1 MPRSK
6 EELKALEEKKLRD
19 KVTMFRNCLKA
30 GLTHVSND
38 IFADKDVYPTQYYR
52 FGEPRKVSD
61 IKQII
66 SERNDGNIQSFAV
79 QMHDFERVIPDEVL
93 SVMINRRVEAIFK
106 RRVKEEMS
114 NIGLTTSIPENI
126 YDPERDGEL
135 QSYSFDSEFST
146 DLPVSFFEEYYTQ
159 EDENGY

>member
-1 MPRSK
+1 M
-6 EELKALEEKKLRD
+6 
-19 KVTMFRNCLKA
+19 
-30 GLTHVSND
+30 
-38 IFADKDVYPTQYYR
+38 IFLH
-52 FGEPRKVSD
+52 SD